1 MAQNTTSSTSN
12 ITSEESKLKQISDLI
27 KKLHWVPKSYF
38 EHFLNA
44 KSAAS
49 ICKRRLWGSPG
60 PGWDS
65 TKRLLE
71 SIKRVVRKYSEGK
84 QLWDDFIMEEATL
97 IICRQKPTTGKFP
110 RGSYYSSHDLN
121 EAFFTPEARAER
133 SDHITDS
140 MKFLYNLLMNKLA
153 RPDTGD
159 NSDDEEEDTNTSCV
173 NLPPLEPPLPSPDA
187 PHPPPLDPS
196 PSEPLDPNAKIPIAL
211 SEDDVMELK
220 QLMHLLNI
228 ESGMNVIQQ
237 SHQNQI
243 TNISMNSFI
252 SFAKQY
258 NICLAEEKPDDFI
271 PILTSDVYDEG
282 ISTMKEDFKN
292 RKGGLDRL
300 KPAYMFDQAM
310 DFGSESSH
318 GSNNSSTSDNSND
331 SDKSKSSKETSES
344 SGTSDDS
351 DSSGE

>member
-27 KKLHWVPKSYF
+27 EKLHWVPKSYF

-140 MKFLYNLLMNKLA
+140 MKGGYQYQLCQSSSFGA
-153 RPDTGD
+153 SPPFSGCT
-159 NSDDEEEDTNTSCV
+159 TSTT
-173 NLPPLEPPLPSPDA
+173 PRS
-187 PHPPPLDPS
+187 
-196 PSEPLDPNAKIPIAL
+196 
-211 SEDDVMELK
+211 
-220 QLMHLLNI
+220 
-228 ESGMNVIQQ
+228 Q
-237 SHQNQI
+237 SI
-243 TNISMNSFI
+243 RT
-252 SFAKQY
+252 
-258 NICLAEEKPDDFI
+258 
-271 PILTSDVYDEG
+271 T
-282 ISTMKEDFKN
+282 
-292 RKGGLDRL
+292 
-300 KPAYMFDQAM
+300 
-310 DFGSESSH
+310 
-318 GSNNSSTSDNSND
+318 
-331 SDKSKSSKETSES
+331 
-344 SGTSDDS
+344 
-351 DSSGE
+351 